1 VKRIVIG
8 LVLVLAFSLVP
19 LNAIDR
25 SMALAMSVGKRGGDF
40 SLGAQV
46 MAPSFLDGL
55 LTIFG
60 DVDLLYKEGKIP
72 GAVLKWYPYLLAS
85 IGLQVTAAQTD
96 WMRLYASS
104 ALTVFLPCTEV
115 RSLWHVGGYG
125 GFGVE
130 LFFASGGGSSYYI
143 EIGGAGTT
151 ARADILMDEPYLGN
165 GLTIKAGCRFLLGK
179 SGRLEES

>member
-1 VKRIVIG
+1 MEVKIVKRAVIG
-8 LVLVLAFSLVP
+8 LVLVLVFSLVP
-19 LNAIDR
+19 LNSVDR
-25 SMALAMSVGKRGGDF
+25 PMALAMSVGQRGGDF

-46 MAPSFLDGL
+46 VSPSFLDGL

-60 DVDLLYKEGKIP
+60 DVDLQYTEGKVP
-72 GAVLKWYPYLLAS
+72 GGVLKWYPYLLTS
-85 IGLQVTAAQTD
+85 IGLQVTAAQTE

-104 ALTVFLPCTEV
+104 SVLVFLPCTEV

-130 LFFASGGGSSYYI
+130 LFFASGGRSSYYI

-151 ARADILMDEPYLGN
+151 ARADILIDEPYLGN
-165 GLTIKAGCRFLLGK
+165 GLTIKAGCRFLLGER
-179 SGRLEES
+179 G